1 MAASVFFG
9 DERLLAGADREQR
22 VAVARQ
28 EGDARRTGD
37 RRKRATR
44 GQPLEGQLGRH
55 RGVSVDLG
63 RERMELQSDEELLQP
78 PEVGL
83 GAAEG
88 RRIEWHRQVHRDLDQ
103 AAREQGVLAM
113 RAQALSDFAL
123 DLVGVL
129 EQGRQAPVLGDPFL
143 GRDLPDAGHAGD
155 VVDAV
160 AHECQHVADLAGGNA
175 EERGHARVVQ
185 EDLFARVE
193 DADPVPGDQLQ
204 HVFVGRHDD
213 HVVTLGFGLLGERA
227 DDVVGLV
234 AGQLDDRDP
243 IGRQG
248 LADLGELRG
257 EIVRHRHAV
266 GLVLGV
272 RLVPLGPLRPVPGGG
287 QKVGTVLP
295 DHLAEHRDETVNGVG
310 RPARGRREALDRV
323 VGAVDVRHRVDQ
335 IERRAGRRH
344 GSRIL
349 CGALSVGAGRTSKR
363 RVGAPFGEIR
373 ALLAG
378 GIGRADD
385 ASKLESG
392 QEFAG
397 KETGGKNKNARPVA
411 GVARFNSSY
420 SRKLARRCQGN
431 SFAHARAGKLFAF
444 SGMA

>member
-1 MAASVFFG
+1 MNVFSPERTASRAWPLRVSR
-9 DERLLAGADREQR
+9 ETPAGPAI
-22 VAVARQ
+22 A
-28 EGDARRTGD
+28 GNGLPG
-37 RRKRATR
+37 ATR
-44 GQPLEGQLGRH
+44 SNVELGRH

-63 RERMELQSDEELLQP
+63 RERMELESDEELLQP

-88 RRIEWHRQVHRDLDQ
+88 RRIEWHRQVHRDLDE

-113 RAQALSDFAL
+113 RPQALSDLAL

-129 EQGRQAPVLGDPFL
+129 EQRRQAPVLGDPFL

-160 AHECQHVADLAGGNA
+160 AHECQHVADLAGGDA
-175 EERGHARVVQ
+175 EERGHAGVVQ

-213 HVVTLGFGLLGERA
+213 HVVALGLGLLGERA

-248 LADLGELRG
+248 LADLGKLRG

-272 RLVPLGPLRPVPGGG
+272 RLVPQGPLRPVPRGG
-287 QKVGTVLP
+287 QKVGAVLP
-295 DHLAEHRDETVNGVG
+295 DHLAEHRDETVDGVG
-310 RPARGRREALDRV
+310 RPAGGRREALDRV
-323 VGAVDVRHRVDQ
+323 VGPMDVRHRVDQ

-349 CGALSVGAGRTSKR
+349 CGAACASSGAHAKR
-363 RVGAPFGEIR
+363 PFGAPFAR
-373 ALLAG
+373 DPAFPPLASG
-378 GIGRADD
+378 VRRRDEP
-385 ASKLESG
+385 ESG
-392 QEFAG
+392 QEFAR
-397 KETGGKNKNARPVA
+397 KEKGGKNKNARPVT
-411 GVARFNSSY
+411 GVARFNIPILGNWHDAVK
-420 SRKLARRCQGN
+420 RN
-431 SFAHARAGKLFAF
+431 SFAHARAGKLFPF